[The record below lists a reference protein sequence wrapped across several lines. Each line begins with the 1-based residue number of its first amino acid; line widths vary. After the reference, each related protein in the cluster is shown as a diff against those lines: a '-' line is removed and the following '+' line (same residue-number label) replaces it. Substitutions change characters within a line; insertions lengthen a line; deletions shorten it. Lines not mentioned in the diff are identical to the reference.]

1 MIAISVQKADGKR
14 EVEKKDGMIASGKL
28 IPPEV
33 MIAVHFL
40 EEKGYNARTQAH
52 F

>member
-1 MIAISVQKADGKR
+1 MVNEKWRKR
-14 EVEKKDGMIASGKL
+14 DGMIASGKL
-28 IPPEV
+28 TPPEV

-40 EEKGYNARTQAH
+40 EEKGYNAGTQAH